1 MIIVPNDSSS
11 SETRKGAV
19 DVKVGETYSL
29 VQSHNGP
36 PSYLDCTATSSSTIT
51 SVSTL
56 GTGRHSTI
64 PNIKPTNFVNL
75 NRANEAIKGSWL
87 IDPALCF
94 PPSFLP
100 PPPPTNEARSN
111 LSLESKNGAIDA
123 DVFLVPTSHSNKNTS
138 NVIFIVTQSNNGSVK
153 TRLHDT
159 KSMNGQ
165 VRLAVNLFTRSSN
178 GSIHVQLPRSFRGPI
193 RIKNN
198 NGSTRFSPEMEAH
211 LTIFSELDHMHRS
224 FLGDFNPS
232 MFDVGAPW
240 VGDELSIESKNGSV
254 NVSFD
259 DEPRHQSFFSKLLA
273 ELSL

>member
-11 SETRKGAV
+11 SDTKNGAA
-19 DVKVGETYSL
+19 DNVKASESYSL
-29 VQSHNGP
+29 VQSHNPP
-36 PSYLDCTATSSSTIT
+36 PSYLDSTVTSSTIA

-56 GTGRHSTI
+56 GAERLSTI
-64 PNIKPTNFVNL
+64 PNIKPTNFINL

-87 IDPALCF
+87 IDPTLCF
-94 PPSFLP
+94 SPSFLP
-100 PPPPTNEARSN
+100 PPPTNGARRN

-123 DVFLVPTSHSNKNTS
+123 DIFVLPTSHSNKNAS

-159 KSMNGQ
+159 KSMNGE

-178 GSIHVQLPRSFRGPI
+178 GSVHVQLPRSFRGPI

-198 NGSTRFSPEMEAH
+198 NGNTRFSAEMQAH
-211 LTIFSELDHMHRS
+211 LTIFSELDHMQRS

-232 MFDVGAPW
+232 MFDIGAPW
-240 VGDELSIESKNGSV
+240 EGDELSIESKNGSV

-259 DEPRHQSFFSKLLA
+259 DESRNQSFFSKLLA